1 LLAISKPLLVVSL
14 SNRAGGAE
22 QCLQMIANAACAKQL
37 FLLKAEVNTLPKL
50 NYSDSD
56 FVSKKSLIFGYI
68 YIICKLVKY
77 RKGYVILSSAVY
89 LNAYLGFLK
98 RIGFLKSEVVVRES
112 TTVFSRFKGLKKLSY
127 VLAYKLGYP
136 AIKLIICQTEFMR
149 AQFIKYN
156 SFIPASRVITLANPM
171 DLKAIKGD
179 ALKGEMPF
187 NFEFIC
193 AAGRL
198 IPIKGFS
205 ILINAFKPIVEKRK
219 DLKLVILGE
228 GPERDNLQKQIH
240 QLGLEGSVILMG
252 HVANPYVYFKYA
264 KVCVTSSIEE
274 GFPNTLLQM
283 MALNTSVVSTLCAG
297 GIAEIPSIL
306 KVEIGNIPALQDAIS
321 TCLEMQKPQDRRLL
335 DGYLAGRD
343 PQSFVNHLMKQ
354 VENLKKD
361 LYNPSIFS
369 LKNTLGKVLK

>member
-1 LLAISKPLLVVSL
+1 LLPISKPLLIVSL

-22 QCLQMIANAACAKQL
+22 QCLQMIANAASAKQL
-37 FLLKAEVNTLPKL
+37 FLLKDNVNILSKAVH
-50 NYSDSD
+50 SDSD
-56 FVSKKSLIFGYI
+56 FVSSKSLVFGYI
-68 YIICKLVKY
+68 FLICKLVKY

-98 RIGFLKSEVVVRES
+98 RIGFLRSEVVVRES

-136 AIKLIICQTEFMR
+136 AIKLIICQTELMR

-156 SFIPASRVITLANPM
+156 SFIPAGKVITLANPVNIN
-171 DLKAIKGD
+171 AIINDSTKG
-179 ALKGEMPF
+179 GMPF
-187 NFEFIC
+187 AFEFIC

-306 KVEIGNIPALQDAIS
+306 KVETGNIYALQRAIN
-321 TCLEMQKPQDRRLL
+321 TCLEIQKPQDRRVL

-343 PQSFVNHLMKQ
+343 PQNFVNQLMKQ
-354 VENLKKD
+354 VGNLKND
-361 LYNPSIFS
+361 LSKPSIFHQ
-369 LKNTLGKVLK
+369 KNTLDKVLK

>member
-1 LLAISKPLLVVSL
+1 LSPIPKPLLIVSL
-14 SNRAGGAE
+14 SNSAGGAE

-50 NYSDSD
+50 NYNDSD

-68 YIICKLVKY
+68 FLICKLVKY
-77 RKGYVILSSAVY
+77 RKEYVILSSAVY

-149 AQFIKYN
+149 AQFVKYN
-156 SFIPASRVITLANPM
+156 SFIPASKVITLANPM

-219 DLKLVILGE
+219 DLKLVILGD
-228 GPERDNLQKQIH
+228 GPERDNLQKQIR
-240 QLGLEGSVILMG
+240 QLGLEGNVILMG
-252 HVANPYVYFKYA
+252 HVANPYVYFKHA
-264 KVCVTSSIEE
+264 KVCVVSSIEE

-283 MALNTSVVSTLCAG
+283 ISLNTSVVSTICAG

-306 KVEIGNIPALQDAIS
+306 KVETGNIPALQDAIS

-354 VENLKKD
+354 VENFKKD